1 MRIFFFW
8 VLYGFYTGAG
18 YLWSLL
24 LQTEGTFVIMMGVKK
39 RETAST
45 DPGRYVLQG
54 KTKGVLS

>member
-1 MRIFFFW
+1 MRIFS
-8 VLYGFYTGAG
+8 YTGAG

-24 LQTEGTFVIMMGVKK
+24 LQTEGTFVIMMSVKK